1 MKNKGFLLSLFIAG
15 SLTANA
21 QDIKE
26 WLSLTPIKMEKPA
39 LSHVKNVKDQ
49 VFTDAHRLLR
59 SKYRQPGSRCRFKGE
74 SFSPAPVDGGPD
86 EPGYRNSR

>member
-49 VFTDAHRLLR
+49 VFTDAMLTDY
-59 SKYRQPGSRCRFKGE
+59 SGVNIGSLVQRRIIFTG
-74 SFSPAPVDGGPD
+74 SGGRWP
-86 EPGYRNSR
+86 R

>member
-49 VFTDAHRLLR
+49 VFTDAMLTDFSFESASGTRL
-59 SKYRQPGSRCRFKGE
+59 PIFTPE
-74 SFSPAPVDGGPD
+74 
-86 EPGYRNSR
+86 